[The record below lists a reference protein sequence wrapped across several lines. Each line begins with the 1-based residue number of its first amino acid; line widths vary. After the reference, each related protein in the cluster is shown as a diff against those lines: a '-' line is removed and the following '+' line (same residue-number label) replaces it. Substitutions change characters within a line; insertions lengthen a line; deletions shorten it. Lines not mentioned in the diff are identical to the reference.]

1 MIKKLAV
8 SAASVLTAAVI
19 TAFPM
24 CASAF
29 SVEQIQTEMP
39 DINIFYTSDSGEGD
53 VELMLDN
60 VPLKT
65 TEPQSFFDT
74 GMPACYYL
82 LIDDSGSVTAPQME
96 AVKNALKNNCT
107 FIRDTDTVNIISIGF
122 FPEVFPMRA
131 ILRLSIPLS
140 TISRIPSSMR
150 RSTALTTTSLPKT
163 AAME

>member
-39 DINIFYTSDSGEGD
+39 DINVFYTSDSGEGD

-96 AVKNALKNNCT
+96 AT
-107 FIRDTDTVNIISIGF
+107 
-122 FPEVFPMRA
+122 
-131 ILRLSIPLS
+131 ILLVSPA
-140 TISRIPSSMR
+140 MAA
-150 RSTALTTTSLPKT
+150 STAVLP
-163 AAME
+163 AANASSISV